1 MTASTGIAAVNIGG
15 ITLHKW
21 AGLGIRLSTKI
32 SKEKRKNWL
41 STDVLVI
48 DEVKSCFFC
57 LTKKISMISDKLFDH
72 IDALAKEIRGN
83 DKSFGGIQI
92 VCVGDFFQLPPV
104 SDGMEK
110 QGFCFESKSWIESM
124 DETIQLNE
132 IFRQQ
137 HDPEF
142 IRILNEIRLGKCSE
156 KTKLLLDQCKH
167 NKLDVSDGI
176 YPTVLYSRNMH
187 VDKIN
192 DEHLN
197 KLTGKIVTFASY
209 DKVTLPQGLESTKQR
224 LWSLFNTL
232 DGCLAAT
239 TIQLKLNAQVML
251 LRNISK
257 TLINGS
263 RGVVVDFVPN
273 TETNPAAANP
283 VTKDTDKDRAPSQLN
298 ASHPKWIAKNKV
310 LPVVRFSN
318 GEQLTVFPEKFTVEV
333 TNEGIAERIQIP
345 LKLAYAMTIHK
356 SQGLTI
362 DKAQMSLSDVFE
374 CGQAYVA
381 LSRLRGLKGF
391 HLLDWNP
398 KVIKAHPKVLEF
410 YTTLNQKK

>member
-1 MTASTGIAAVNIGG
+1 MTASTGIAAVNVGG

-48 DEVKSCFFC
+48 DE
-57 LTKKISMISDKLFDH
+57 ISMISDRMFDH
-72 IDALAKEIRGN
+72 IDTIAKEIRGN
-83 DKSFGGIQI
+83 DKPFGGIQI

-104 SDGMEK
+104 SDGTER
-110 QGFCFESKSWIESM
+110 QGFCFESKSWREAM
-124 DETIQLNE
+124 HETIQLNE
-132 IFRQQ
+132 IYRQ

-142 IRILNEIRLGKCSE
+142 IRILNEIRIGKVSE
-156 KTKLLLDQCKH
+156 KTKLMLDQSKH
-167 NKLDVSDGI
+167 HKLDVSDGI

-283 VTKDTDKDRAPSQLN
+283 ITKDTDKDRAPSQLN
-298 ASHPKWIAKNKV
+298 ASHPKWITKNKV

-333 TNEGIAERIQIP
+333 PNEGIAERIQIP

-381 LSRLRGLKGF
+381 LSRLRSLKGF
-391 HLLDWNP
+391 HLLDWDP